1 MRLHRNEY
9 EKHVKLYAP
18 GAVIFQEGDRG
29 EELYIIIEGE
39 VEIRKSTYL
48 SSSKILMSLHTGD
61 IFGEM
66 AIIEKKARSAS
77 AIAVKPTKLLIMNDA
92 LFERMVEKN
101 SDFAKK
107 MIRIL
112 SGRIRRA
119 NSILQNV
126 MVTNK
131 ENQIIGGLMQY
142 AHDYGIS
149 TFNGHR
155 INVDKF
161 VEWAC
166 DHLGLLSD
174 DLYNTIQDLLK
185 KGIITYSALGK
196 SDVIIKQGKK
206 SYKSR

>member
-1 MRLHRNEY
+1 MRLHKNVY

-18 GAVIFQEGDRG
+18 GAVIFEEGDRG

-39 VEIRKSTYL
+39 VEIRKSTYS
-48 SSSKILMSLHTGD
+48 SSSKTLISLHTGD

-66 AIIEKKARSAS
+66 AIIEKKARSAT
-77 AIAVKPTKLLIMNDA
+77 AIAVKPSKLLVMNDA

-112 SGRIRRA
+112 SGRVRRA
-119 NSILQNV
+119 NSILQSV

-131 ENQIIGGLMQY
+131 ENQIISGLMQY
-142 AHDYGIS
+142 AHDYGVS
-149 TFNGHR
+149 TFNGNR
-155 INVDKF
+155 VNVDKF
-161 VEWAC
+161 VDWAC
-166 DHLGLLSD
+166 DHLGLLSE
-174 DLYNTIQDLLK
+174 DLFDTIQDLLR

-196 SDVIIKQGKK
+196 SEVLIKQRRK
-206 SYKSR
+206 SY

>member
-1 MRLHRNEY
+1 MRLMRDEY
-9 EKHVKLYAP
+9 EKYVKLYAP

-39 VEIRKSTYL
+39 VEIRKSTYS
-48 SSSKILMSLHTGD
+48 SSSKTLICLNKGD

-66 AIIEKKARSAS
+66 SIIEKKARSATAV
-77 AIAVKPTKLLIMNDA
+77 AIKPSKLLVMNDA
-92 LFERMVEKN
+92 LFERMIEKN

-112 SGRIRRA
+112 SGRVRRA

-131 ENQIIGGLMQY
+131 ENQIVSGIIQY
-142 AHDYGIS
+142 AHDYGAP
-149 TFNGHR
+149 TYNGFR

-161 VEWAC
+161 VNWAC
-166 DHLGLLSD
+166 DHLGILSE
-174 DLYNTIQDLLK
+174 DLFATIQDLLR
-185 KGIITYSALGK
+185 KGIISYSAIGK
-196 SDVIIKQGKK
+196 SEVVIKQRRKV
-206 SYKSR
+206 YKS